1 MKGNNPWIMA
11 VLATALLICFA
22 GIFVMGII
30 HTAKA
35 PAPLDVY
42 IIGIESFPVAA
53 PPHVEEKDIPVQYV
67 VRYVLSGRLE
77 EIALYSRTDAEAL
90 IAWLGERKK

>member
-1 MKGNNPWIMA
+1 M
-11 VLATALLICFA
+11 LFR
-22 GIFVMGII
+22 
-30 HTAKA
+30 
-35 PAPLDVY
+35 
-42 IIGIESFPVAA
+42 S